1 MCISVDANG
10 CCSDVG
16 THVSVSVYLM
26 RGEHDSR
33 LVWPFRGDI
42 TIQLVNHNNDQDHR
56 EHTVNFNEAAAVKV
70 SDRVISGERAVIG
83 WGKHQFISHT
93 TVESSTKTSQYIV
106 NDCLTFRINKIVV
119 HSV

>member
-56 EHTVNFNEAAAVKV
+56 EHTVNFNEQQLLL
-70 SDRVISGERAVIG
+70 RYQTE
-83 WGKHQFISHT
+83 
-93 TVESSTKTSQYIV
+93 
-106 NDCLTFRINKIVV
+106 
-119 HSV
+119 